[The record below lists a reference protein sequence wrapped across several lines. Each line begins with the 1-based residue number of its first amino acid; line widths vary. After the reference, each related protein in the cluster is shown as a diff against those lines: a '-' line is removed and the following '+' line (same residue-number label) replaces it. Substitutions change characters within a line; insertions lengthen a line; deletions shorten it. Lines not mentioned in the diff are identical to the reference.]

1 MGARDPEDKEEGTE
15 PLGALRPEN
24 KARLCQKI
32 ETALSEP
39 YVTSCVYQPDDR
51 SNLMARK
58 YVNAPLMQKSSRW
71 QMHGAKETHEV
82 QEQVALGIFPQGGCL
97 LSQKLPNSISMGL
110 KELWGT
116 LRRTREEILTRFN
129 SPSVA
134 QHALRLHCPT

>member
-1 MGARDPEDKEEGTE
+1 
-15 PLGALRPEN
+15 
-24 KARLCQKI
+24 
-32 ETALSEP
+32 
-39 YVTSCVYQPDDR
+39 
-51 SNLMARK
+51 MARK

-116 LRRTREEILTRFN
+116 LRRTREEILTRFD
-129 SPSVA
+129 SPSV
-134 QHALRLHCPT
+134 QSL